1 LITAGT
7 ELKSKMAIAQQQ
19 LMDANLEFNNAI
31 EQTNT
36 TVLANVNQIQTLS
49 QTMTIGTAALT
60 TAAENLN
67 QAGHNAV
74 DLLQTQ
80 RTNDV
85 EKLST
90 YLNTEFTHSQQALE
104 DHLQEKENTAK
115 NELEA
120 SKQELT
126 LAAENANDDITNEI
140 EAINSALL
148 VNSARMDNAKIAL
161 ETAAN
166 DAELALQA
174 FLSGKE
180 GQARVELTTAKGNL
194 QVAAINMQDQLT

>member
-1 LITAGT
+1 NDAELALQAFLSGKEGQARVELTTAKGNLQVAAINMQGQLTETFTQAQSSLTDVVNDLQAQLDRLSSGEEGTNPPQQDAELRQGLITAGT

-36 TVLANVNQIQTLS
+36 TVLDNANHIQTLS
-49 QTMTIGTAALT
+49 QTVTAGTIAIT
-60 TAAENLN
+60 T
-67 QAGHNAV
+67 AGHNAV

-104 DHLQEKENTAK
+104 DHLQEKEN
-115 NELEA
+115 
-120 SKQELT
+120 
-126 LAAENANDDITNEI
+126 
-140 EAINSALL
+140 
-148 VNSARMDNAKIAL
+148 
-161 ETAAN
+161 
-166 DAELALQA
+166 
-174 FLSGKE
+174 
-180 GQARVELTTAKGNL
+180 
-194 QVAAINMQDQLT
+194 